1 MRCLVQVRRYAGSAG
16 LPEDK
21 VMTQPIIKLLLL
33 AAIAVV
39 GWYSLRGGQRAL
51 HRVIWRAYVVGI
63 LVAAVLST
71 LFPQWLTWLA
81 NRVGVGRGADLL
93 LYVLVV
99 TFGLVSVILFRR
111 LDTLER
117 KYVALARSVAIAE
130 AAQDER
136 ARSGTSE
143 TGQGS
148 AGDDA

>member
-1 MRCLVQVRRYAGSAG
+1 MN
-16 LPEDK
+16 
-21 VMTQPIIKLLLL
+21 QPVIKLLLL

-71 LFPQWLTWLA
+71 LFPQWLTWIA
-81 NRVGVGRGADLL
+81 NRVGVGRGTDLL

-117 KYVALARSVAIAE
+117 KYVALARSVALGE
-130 AAQDER
+130 VSPESR
-136 ARSGTSE
+136 EPPARRTTE